1 MAQNPELQERYS
13 SLVLAKQRKTSV
25 FANLFNRNYDGT
37 PTAGAVKIPVRD
49 TEVEVK
55 DYDKTN
61 GTDLST
67 SNTTYITL
75 PIDHDA
81 SVNELI
87 DKHTAAA
94 VPDNL
99 VAERLDSAGY
109 SMAVETDTNLGNAL
123 LECTA
128 IKDTAALTP
137 ETVYK
142 AVIDAR
148 TQARKAHVKTSEM
161 WLTVTPDAYGVLL
174 QCPEFIKPSNLGDQV
189 VQEGVV
195 GRIGGID
202 IYEVDNLSDDKVDF
216 ILGNRIFCH
225 YVDDWAVPVSVNDLA
240 DGKHIGACA
249 VQGRNV
255 YGYKVSKPTTVFVRK
270 HV

>member
-1 MAQNPELQERYS
+1 MAQDMTLQERYS
-13 SLVLAKQRKTSV
+13 SCVLAKQRKTSV
-25 FANLFNRNYDGT
+25 FAKLFNQTYDGT

-49 TEVEVK
+49 QEVEVNE
-55 DYDKTN
+55 YDKTS
-61 GTDLST
+61 GVELTTST
-67 SNTTYITL
+67 TTYITL
-75 PIDHDA
+75 PIDRDA
-81 SVNELI
+81 AVNELI

-94 VPDNL
+94 VPGKL

-109 SMAVETDTNLGNAL
+109 SMGIETDTNLGNAL
-123 LECTA
+123 LKCTA
-128 IKDTAALTP
+128 IEDTAALTP
-137 ETVYK
+137 KTVYK

-148 TQARKAHVKTSEM
+148 TQARKARLKTSEM
-161 WLTVTPDAYGVLL
+161 WLTVTPDVYGILL
-174 QCPEFIKPSNLGDQV
+174 QCPEFIKPSSLGDQV

-195 GRIGGID
+195 GRIGGIN

-225 YVDDWAVPVSVNDLA
+225 YVDDWAVPVDVEDLH

-255 YGYKVSKPTTVFVRK
+255 YGYKISKPATVFVRK
-270 HV
+270 HA